1 MNISEPIEH
10 TTCIV

>member
-1 MNISEPIEH
+1 MKVIECNH